1 MTQQLRE
8 PGAFP
13 EGLGF
18 DSQYPRGD
26 KTSCAASP
34 KGSGP
39 LEPSLV
45 LGIHVVQ
52 GWTFKQNTHTHKV

>member
-8 PGAFP
+8 PVAFP
-13 EGLGF
+13 EGLGLIPNTHMVTQPAVLPVLR
-18 DSQYPRGD
+18 DL
-26 KTSCAASP
+26 A
-34 KGSGP
+34 P

-52 GWTFKQNTHTHKV
+52 GWTFKQNTYTHKV